1 MAEISLPTRKWLAAT
16 ALALVAG
23 AAWLLYAPRSIEP
36 QADGAAAKGDPGR
49 IPASELKRLGIS
61 LATAKQASDLPLG
74 TVPATLTLPPDARVA
89 VTSPFAGTAV
99 RVMVVPGQA
108 VARGQVLALVHAP
121 EAVRFGAEL
130 ARAEADLRYARAQ
143 AARLDTLAREGI
155 VAGARAD
162 EARAALARS
171 EASSRENRRLL
182 ALGGVGGDGSVALR
196 SPIAGRVASVTIDT
210 GAAVG
215 AGGPAPFIVENVS
228 DLALDL
234 QLPERLAVS
243 VRPGMRVEIR
253 TAADAPPVAGRI
265 VSVAPSLDP
274 QTRSTM
280 ARATLADA
288 GWLASGKSVNA
299 VIFDAGGRVGVGV
312 PSSALAHANSKD
324 RVFVY
329 SGGRFV
335 ARDVTVVAE
344 AGGQTFIAAGLKPGE
359 TVASSGVAELKSLLA
374 DH

>member
-1 MAEISLPTRKWLAAT
+1 MAKFSIPSRKWLAVP
-16 ALALVAG
+16 ALALIAG
-23 AAWLLYAPRSIEP
+23 AAWLLYTPRSAEP
-36 QADGAAAKGDPGR
+36 PAGGPAAQVEPGR
-49 IPASELKRLGIS
+49 IPESDLQRLGIG
-61 LATAKQASDLPLG
+61 LATARQASDLPLG

-99 RVMVVPGQA
+99 RVMVVPGQV
-108 VARGQVLALVHAP
+108 VARGEVLALVHAP
-121 EAVRFGAEL
+121 EAVRVGGEL

-162 EARAALARS
+162 EARAALGRS

-215 AGGPAPFIVENVS
+215 GGGPAPFIVENVS
-228 DLALDL
+228 ALTLDL
-234 QLPERLAVS
+234 QLPERLAAS

-253 TAADAPPVAGRI
+253 PAADAAPVAGRI

-274 QTRSTM
+274 QTRSAT

-288 GWLASGKSVNA
+288 GELASGKSVNA

-312 PSSALAHANSKD
+312 PTTALAHGEGKD

-344 AGGQTFIAAGLKPGE
+344 ASGQAFISAGLRPGE

-374 DH
+374 GR

>member
-1 MAEISLPTRKWLAAT
+1 MAEFSVPSRKWLAAP
-16 ALALVAG
+16 ALALIAG
-23 AAWLLYAPRSIEP
+23 AAWLLYSPRTAEP
-36 QADGAAAKGDPGR
+36 QADTAAASDPGR
-49 IPASELKRLGIS
+49 IPANELQRLGIRV
-61 LATAKQASDLPLG
+61 AAAREAGGLPLG
-74 TVPATLTLPPDARVA
+74 TVPATLTLPPEARVA
-89 VTSPFAGTAV
+89 VTSPYEGTAV
-99 RVMVVPGQA
+99 RVMVVPGQI

-121 EAVRFGAEL
+121 EMVRVGGEL

-162 EARAALARS
+162 EARAMLGRS

-182 ALGGVGGDGSVALR
+182 ALGGVGRDGAVALR
-196 SPIAGRVASVTIDT
+196 SPIAGRVASVAIET

-215 AGGPAPFIVENVS
+215 GGGVAPFIVENVS
-228 DLALDL
+228 ALALDL
-234 QLPERLAVS
+234 QLPERLAAS

-253 TAADAPPVAGRI
+253 PAADVAPVAGRI
-265 VSVAPSLDP
+265 VAVAPSLDP
-274 QTRSTM
+274 QTRSTT
-280 ARATLADA
+280 ARASLADA
-288 GWLASGKSVNA
+288 SGLVSGRSVNA
-299 VIFDAGGRVGVGV
+299 VIFDSGGRVGVGV
-312 PSSALAHANSKD
+312 PTSALVHGDGED

-344 AGGQTFIAAGLKPGE
+344 AGGQTFITTGLRPGE

-374 DH
+374 DR

>member
-1 MAEISLPTRKWLAAT
+1 MAEFSVPSRKWLAAP
-16 ALALVAG
+16 ALALIAG
-23 AAWLLYAPRSIEP
+23 AAWLLYSPRTAEP
-36 QADGAAAKGDPGR
+36 QADTAAASDPGR
-49 IPASELKRLGIS
+49 IPANELQRLGIRV
-61 LATAKQASDLPLG
+61 AAAREAGGLPLG
-74 TVPATLTLPPDARVA
+74 TVPATLTLPPEARVA
-89 VTSPFAGTAV
+89 VTSPYEGTAV
-99 RVMVVPGQA
+99 RVMVVPGQI

-121 EAVRFGAEL
+121 EMVRVGGEL

-162 EARAALARS
+162 EARAMLGRS

-182 ALGGVGGDGSVALR
+182 ALGGVGRDGAVALR
-196 SPIAGRVASVTIDT
+196 SPIAGRVASVAIET

-215 AGGPAPFIVENVS
+215 GGGVAPFIVENVS
-228 DLALDL
+228 ALALDL
-234 QLPERLAVS
+234 QLPERLAAS

-253 TAADAPPVAGRI
+253 PAADVAPVAGRI
-265 VSVAPSLDP
+265 VAVAPSLDP
-274 QTRSTM
+274 QTRSTT
-280 ARATLADA
+280 ARASLADA
-288 GWLASGKSVNA
+288 SGLVSGRSVNA
-299 VIFDAGGRVGVGV
+299 VIFDSGGRVGVGV
-312 PSSALAHANSKD
+312 PTSALVHGDGKD

-344 AGGQTFIAAGLKPGE
+344 AGGQTFITTGLRPGE

-374 DH
+374 DR